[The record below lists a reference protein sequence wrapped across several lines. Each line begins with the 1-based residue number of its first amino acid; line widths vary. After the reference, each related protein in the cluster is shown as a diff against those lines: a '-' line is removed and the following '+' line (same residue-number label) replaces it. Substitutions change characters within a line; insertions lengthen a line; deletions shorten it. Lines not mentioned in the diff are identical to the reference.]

1 MFENFDLTP
10 ELIRK
15 LVLEIELQQNVERKK
30 RTWISN
36 QIRDGRLYDYV
47 QNRLKVM
54 YPKNWMMYS
63 VAEYSIAK
71 KIIDK
76 KSRAYKR
83 PPLRRVSGDQNA
95 TTAYQEL
102 LKKYRFNAAMKTF
115 DAIYNEHKYSL
126 LACLMDT
133 DSAGNPFHKF
143 FALAPW
149 EFDAVFDKDGNL
161 KIVILSN
168 PGQTVKESGNGDAY
182 NAITAESGDAD
193 EGINRRV
200 YVIWTDKQHMELIVT
215 GKLGD
220 INSTRIEI
228 RPLGPNESG
237 VNPYGVLPFVYAPM
251 TMDTNYPLP
260 SPLPS
265 QTVELN
271 ALMSVYL
278 TSANQQVGVFVLKYP
293 SDQPINMVAGSM
305 YTAVQLPQSKNPEDA
320 RTEADFI
327 SPNPDL
333 AGHKDAVLTYATAI
347 LDEHGL
353 TTSAVTGNNQTFT
366 SALDRIIANADVQ
379 DAIEENQEMYSE
391 VERKAYSII
400 SAQLKS
406 VGSNIQLPANDLVIV
421 YPKPKVLVSDS
432 EILENMKKMKELGI
446 FHDWELLQVFD
457 PNLDE
462 TQSKDKLTDIAQAK
476 RDAIEALG
484 TDPSKVFNGAQVA
497 SIVEVATKVAIGE
510 LTEEAAAN
518 ILSVSFGINPEIAK
532 TLIPPAGSVTIQ
544 DAGPARTANTRPANE
559 ETDDSEDED

>member
-1 MFENFDLTP
+1 MFDSFDLTP

-15 LVLEIELQQNVERKK
+15 LVLEIELHQNTERKK

-47 QNRLKVM
+47 QNRLKIM

-63 VAEYSIAK
+63 VSEYSISK

-76 KSRAYKR
+76 KSKAYKR
-83 PPLRRVSGDQNA
+83 PPIRRIVGDEVA
-95 TTAYQEL
+95 TTAYQDL
-102 LKKYRFNAAMKTF
+102 LKKYRFNQAMKTF
-115 DAIYNEHKYSL
+115 DAIYNEHKYAL

-133 DSAGNPFHKF
+133 DGAGNPFHKF

-149 EFDAVFDKDGNL
+149 EYDAVFDKDGNL

-168 PGQTVKESGNGDAY
+168 PPQTVKATGNGDAH

-200 YVIWTDKQHMELIVT
+200 YVIWTDTQHMELVVT

-220 INSTRIEI
+220 INSTKIEM
-228 RPLGPNESG
+228 RPLGPNNSG
-237 VNPYGVLPFVYAPM
+237 ANPYGILPFVYAPM

-293 SDQPINMVAGSM
+293 SDQPINMVSGSM

-327 SPNPDL
+327 SPSPDL

-353 TTSAVTGNNQTFT
+353 TTSAVTGNNQAFT

-391 VERKAYSII
+391 VEKKAYGII

-406 VGSNIQLPANDLVIV
+406 VGSNIQLPGNDLVVV

-446 FHDWELLQVFD
+446 FQDWELLQVFD
-457 PNLDE
+457 PNLNEQEAKQKIEMINQKKAEMVSGFNQGNDDGKDPDE
-462 TQSKDKLTDIAQAK
+462 SESD
-476 RDAIEALG
+476 E
-484 TDPSKVFNGAQVA
+484 SEE
-497 SIVEVATKVAIGE
+497 SVEVATNG
-510 LTEEAAAN
+510 
-518 ILSVSFGINPEIAK
+518 
-532 TLIPPAGSVTIQ
+532 
-544 DAGPARTANTRPANE
+544 
-559 ETDDSEDED
+559 DE